1 MKLTARPK
9 FPMLLALLVPMLY
22 STEALAADTF
32 EETLTAP
39 GAITLDVSTGSGS
52 IDVTSGPG
60 REITVIG
67 TVKIQKKGWLF
78 RRAPANADEIIQAVL
93 DNPPVE
99 LDGDVLVVGKF
110 EDRSLRRVVS
120 ISYEIVVP
128 TDTRVHADSGSGSV
142 SVADMDAPAKAG
154 TGSGSIKLVNIGG
167 DVTAK
172 TGSGT
177 ITADGI
183 AGSFEGSTG
192 SGSINLSQSAPGD
205 VSASTGSGSIKLSNV
220 VGALKA
226 SAGSGRINVEGHQE
240 GDWKLNS
247 GSGSITVRLPAD
259 ASFDLDAESRSGGVR
274 LAEHFSVDGKTS
286 KKRVDGAVNGGGPEL
301 RVDTGSGNISV
312 L

>member
-9 FPMLLALLVPMLY
+9 LPLLLALLVPMLY

-60 REITVIG
+60 REISVIG
-67 TVKIQKKGWLF
+67 KVKIQKKGWLF
-78 RRAPANADEIIQAVL
+78 RRAPADADEIIQAVL

-99 LDGDVLVVGKF
+99 LDGDVLVIGKF

-128 TDTRVHADSGSGSV
+128 ADTTVVANSGSGSI
-142 SVADMDAPAKAG
+142 SIIDIAAPTRAG
-154 TGSGSIKLVNIGG
+154 TGSGSLKLENIGG
-167 DVTAK
+167 EVLAK
-172 TGSGT
+172 TGSGR
-177 ITADGI
+177 IVADGI
-183 AGSFEGSTG
+183 AGAFEGRTGSGGIRLTQVAPGDVTVSTG
-192 SGSINLSQSAPGD
+192 SGG
-205 VSASTGSGSIKLSNV
+205 IKLDGI
-220 VGALKA
+220 VGALSA
-226 SAGSGRINVEGHQE
+226 SAGSGGIKVQGHQE

-259 ASFDLDAESRSGGVR
+259 ANFDLEAESRSGGVR
-274 LAEHFSVDGKTS
+274 LAEHFSVDGKVS

-301 RVDTGSGNISV
+301 RVDTGSGSISI